1 MTFYDPITGRIYNTT
16 AADASNILDC
26 QGYSSQGY
34 KWHIS
39 ADDSSL
45 DKRTK
50 DWLNAIMPD
59 DLSLSWNQKYI
70 IKEDKKMISFGVT
83 RIIFNGPATIVFWDN
98 GDKTIVKRNEKDPQN
113 DYNAF
118 CAALAKH
125 IYGTNSALKSMIEK
139 KGEHVK

>member
-1 MTFYDPITGRIYNTT
+1 MTFYDPISGRLYNTT
-16 AADASNILDC
+16 ASDVYNASDC
-26 QGYSSQGY
+26 QGYR
-34 KWHIS
+34 WHIS
-39 ADDSSL
+39 SADNSSL

-50 DWLNAIMPD
+50 DWLNIIMPD
-59 DLSLSWNQKYI
+59 HLSLPWNQKYI
-70 IKEDKKMISFGVT
+70 KEDKDMISFGVN

-98 GDKTIVKRNEKDPQN
+98 GDKTVVKRNEKDPQN